1 MPTVSIL
8 KVGDMSSRIADD
20 LTRLL
25 RQVRRDTNI
34 LVSAAEWR
42 GIIRQANIRI
52 FIIRLAGR
60 VVAMAI
66 LRWHQLPGRKVAFV
80 DDVVVD
86 VAYRRKGLGT
96 KLLKTI
102 KNWGGSHHLRHVD
115 FTSGRD
121 RKAGLAFYLAL
132 GWRRRDTTVY
142 RLSL

>member
-1 MPTVSIL
+1 MPAVSIL
-8 KVGDMSSRIADD
+8 QARAMKPAVAEQ
-20 LTRLL
+20 LNHLL

-42 GIIRQANIRI
+42 RIIGQKHVRV
-52 FIIRLAGR
+52 FIIRLSER

-86 VAYRRKGLGT
+86 AAYRRKGLGT

-102 KNWGGSHHLRHVD
+102 KNWSQSHHLRHVD

-121 RKAGLAFYLAL
+121 RKAGHAFYLAL